1 MSPKQL
7 RLVLVIFGCLAA
19 FLWSQFGS
27 PDTAAPV
34 EASSPPSAV
43 SPSEVSP
50 SVAPPAPPAATPSVG
65 APTSERFGSRGFR
78 NRERLQ
84 EHFDKHGHEFGVQSA
99 AAYLA
104 LAQAVRDGPVGED
117 ILEATRSADGVVSRY
132 QRSSGAFLAF
142 DADGTIR
149 TFFKPNDGERYFRR
163 QLTRRPQ

>member
-1 MSPKQL
+1 M
-7 RLVLVIFGCLAA
+7 
-19 FLWSQFGS
+19 
-27 PDTAAPV
+27 
-34 EASSPPSAV
+34 
-43 SPSEVSP
+43 
-50 SVAPPAPPAATPSVG
+50 
-65 APTSERFGSRGFR
+65 
-78 NRERLQ
+78 
-84 EHFDKHGHEFGVQSA
+84 QSA